1 MSSTEDLA
9 AKAIDLAVKGLG
21 QGAEIEVIA
30 TEDRSGVTRFANSY
44 VHQHMAEE
52 SVGVMLSVHLDG
64 RTAAASTS
72 RVDDEGL
79 RVLVDRIAAAA
90 RLLPPDPEWPG
101 LTPPGAPAAG
111 APLDPAIIDATPA
124 TRTERVR
131 EFVDATEGLLAAG
144 YCSTEWRSGSFVNS
158 AGQSISAEYTEAA
171 FDGVARAATESTPA
185 DGVSRLLSPFLADI
199 DGAVLGARAAA
210 KARASVSPTYLPPG
224 DYEVVL
230 EPEAVGDIL
239 GSLAYYCFN
248 GKAFAERQAF
258 AQPGVAQFDPALS
271 IVDDQ
276 ATGGF
281 PFDRE
286 GTPKRRL
293 DLVRDGVT
301 TGLTHNRRTAAEVGA
316 TSTGHAAPGD
326 DTWGPMATNLTIEP
340 SATGPADTT
349 DSVAALV
356 ARVERGLLVTD
367 IWYTRV
373 LDPRPLIMTGLTR
386 NGVWLI
392 ENGEI
397 AGPVRNLRFTQAYPQ
412 ALAPGKV
419 LGIGS
424 HAVIQPNHGF
434 GFSAF
439 RAPALR
445 LASWHFTGGAEG

>member
-1 MSSTEDLA
+1 MFTGELA
-9 AKAIDLAVKGLG
+9 AKAHDLAKSVLAG
-21 QGAEIEVIA
+21 GAEIEVVA
-30 TEDRSGVTRFANSY
+30 VEERSGVTRFANSY

-52 SVGVMLSVHLDG
+52 SVAVTLRVHLDG
-64 RTAAASTS
+64 RTATASTS
-72 RVDDEGL
+72 RTDDEGL
-79 RVLVDRIAAAA
+79 RVLVDRIATAA

-101 LTPPGAPAAG
+101 LTQPEAPAPGAPV
-111 APLDPAIIDATPA
+111 DPAIVEATPA
-124 TRTERVR
+124 ARTGRVKA
-131 EFVDATEGLLAAG
+131 FVDAADGLLAAG
-144 YCSTEWRSGSFVNS
+144 YCSTAWRSGSFVNS
-158 AGQSISAEYTEAA
+158 AGHATSAAYTEAG

-185 DGVSRLLSPFLADI
+185 DGVARLSSPLLADI
-199 DGAVLGARAAA
+199 DGAILGARAAA
-210 KARASVSPTYLPPG
+210 KARGSLAPSYLPPG

-230 EPEAVGDIL
+230 EPEAVSDVL
-239 GSLAYYCFN
+239 GSFAYYCFN
-248 GKAFAERQAF
+248 GKAFTERQAF

-271 IVDDQ
+271 IVDDPV
-276 ATGGF
+276 AGGL

-301 TGLTHNRRTAAEVGA
+301 TGLTHNRRTAVEVGA
-316 TSTGHAAPGD
+316 ASTGHAANGD

-340 SATGPADTT
+340 AATGPTNT
-349 DSVAALV
+349 VDSVAALV
-356 ARVERGLLVTD
+356 AQVERGLLVTD

-412 ALAPGKV
+412 ALAPGRV

-424 HAVIQPNHGF
+424 HAVSQPAHGF